1 MAGYNTTPEQDEKIK
16 KLEDKHG
23 LNDVKTPEELAHQDA
38 ENDNMIEN
46 YFKKGKD
53 ETSVNLKPNEM
64 FEDRRRKARE
74 EKEREKERKGFGGKE
89 ELQSKM
95 PGNPAM
101 PRGNRGMGGKKGS
114 APPPRD
120 VAELTSFADCV
131 SDEERV
137 LYIQTHLRE
146 DIEKKHHDEDEGLGR
161 YNGYFYSSWG
171 ELVLNDDLQ
180 GDTDK

>member
-16 KLEDKHG
+16 KIEDKHG
-23 LNDVKTPEELAHQDA
+23 LNEVKTPEELAHQDA

-46 YFKKGKD
+46 YFKKGRD
-53 ETSVNLKPNEM
+53 ETSVNIKPNQM
-64 FEDRRRKARE
+64 FEDRKRKARE
-74 EKEREKERKGFGGKE
+74 EREKERKGFGGKE

-95 PGNPAM
+95 QLNPAN
-101 PRGNRGMGGKKGS
+101 PRRGPGGKKGAE
-114 APPPRD
+114 APPARPI
-120 VAELTSFADCV
+120 EEIGSFADCL

-137 LYIQTHLRE
+137 LYIQTRLKE
-146 DIEKKHHDEDEGLGR
+146 DIERKHHDEDEGLGK

-180 GDTDK
+180 GDSDK